1 MDLDEVLS
9 GDNLNNAVQ
18 EKRKNIFQ
26 QEDDYREQN
35 LKMAYSSCRSSR
47 RKESV
52 GTRIQRELLAQKEI
66 NKWVSAKVS
75 SRSSVSSSD

>member
-18 EKRKNIFQ
+18 EKRKNIFKID
-26 QEDDYREQN
+26 EDLSERN

-52 GTRIQRELLAQKEI
+52 GTRIQKELLAQK
-66 NKWVSAKVS
+66 
-75 SRSSVSSSD
+75 